1 MIFLPGGARRASS
14 EEMVTIDPRDLDAAL
29 ERDSAPRV
37 PAG

>member
-1 MIFLPGGARRASS
+1 
-14 EEMVTIDPRDLDAAL
+14 MVTIDPRDLDAAL